1 MAFVPVCLIH
11 ELRFR
16 KRLTKTVN
24 GVSLALFWIEE
35 SQEIK
40 AVGGKCPHAGGMIAA
55 GAVGEGWVTCPSH
68 SLRFSLGSGV
78 CESNN
83 RYRLPAYRIRLD
95 DRMVYVD
102 ISPDKAE
109 SS

>member
-1 MAFVPVCLIH
+1 MAFVPVCLIG

-16 KRLTKTVN
+16 KRLTKTVE
-24 GVSLALFWIEE
+24 GVSLALFWVEAT
-35 SQEIK
+35 QAVK

-55 GAVGEGWVTCPSH
+55 GTVGDGWVACPSH
-68 SLRFSLGSGV
+68 ALRFSLDSGL

-83 RYRLPAYRIRLD
+83 RYRLSTYPIRLD

-102 ISPDKAE
+102 VSPG
-109 SS
+109 